1 MNHLRLSLLALFT
14 GAVSGGGIALIMGLI
29 GRVSD
34 QLWGAPV
41 EEALALSMPLPW
53 SLTICGSFGLALSL
67 LHRNRPHSLLP
78 ELVETL
84 EELRDPDVAPKRD
97 NKRAL
102 VGATI
107 AQIGGGSIG
116 PEALMSRLAALI
128 SQRIWHGRDHAMQSA
143 AVAGSL
149 GLFGAPLLGGAVVSH
164 RRVDLLER
172 WLPGTLGGLAGFVLF
187 HGLIEVS
194 GGSLQRLPYT
204 WPTTIGESIGTISA
218 GLLAGLMGCGL
229 GVLLLWW
236 RQWLI
241 DKRLMNRWPWWP
253 LLTGLLLGALM
264 HWLPLVPF
272 AGEEQLRPLLEDQNS
287 SATAVL
293 LLSGLVKLIM
303 LGLCLETGWRG
314 GIFFPLFLVA
324 CTIGLAFHQLLP
336 DVGSLGS
343 WCGGLTG
350 ALYRMVLPSPLVV
363 LVLGVALLQGHGSGG
378 LLVGLALAH
387 LIRTHLPRGDGPPPL
402 PQTPDSL

>member
-1 MNHLRLSLLALFT
+1 MTHLRLSLLALFT
-14 GAVSGGGIALIMGLI
+14 GAVSGGGVALIMGLI
-29 GRVSD
+29 GRAGD

-84 EELRDPDVAPKRD
+84 EELRDPDIAPRRD

-102 VGATI
+102 LGATI

-128 SQRIWHGRDHAMQSA
+128 SQRIWRGRDHAMQSA

-164 RRVDLLER
+164 RRADLLER
-172 WLPGTLGGLAGFVLF
+172 WLPGTLGGLAGFALF

-194 GGSLQRLPYT
+194 GGSLQRLPYV
-204 WPTTIGESIGTISA
+204 WPTNIGESIGTITA
-218 GLLAGLMGCGL
+218 GLVAGLMGCGL

-236 RQWLI
+236 REWLI
-241 DKRLMNRWPWWP
+241 GQRLMNRWPWWP
-253 LLTGLLLGALM
+253 LVTGLLLGALM

-272 AGEEQLRPLLEDQNS
+272 AGEEQLKPLLEDQNS
-287 SATAVL
+287 SGAAVL
-293 LLSGLVKLIM
+293 IISGLVKLMM
-303 LGLCLETGWRG
+303 LGICLETGWRG

-324 CTIGLAFHQLLP
+324 CCIGMAFHQLLP
-336 DVGSLGS
+336 DVASLGS

-350 ALYRMVLPSPLVV
+350 ALYRMVLPSPLVAM
-363 LVLGVALLQGHGSGG
+363 VLGLALLQGHGSGG
-378 LLVGLALAH
+378 LLVGLGVAH
-387 LIRTHLPRGDGPPPL
+387 LIRSRMPRGDVPPPL

>member
-1 MNHLRLSLLALFT
+1 
-14 GAVSGGGIALIMGLI
+14 
-29 GRVSD
+29 
-34 QLWGAPV
+34 
-41 EEALALSMPLPW
+41 
-53 SLTICGSFGLALSL
+53 
-67 LHRNRPHSLLP
+67 
-78 ELVETL
+78 
-84 EELRDPDVAPKRD
+84 
-97 NKRAL
+97 
-102 VGATI
+102 
-107 AQIGGGSIG
+107 
-116 PEALMSRLAALI
+116 
-128 SQRIWHGRDHAMQSA
+128 
-143 AVAGSL
+143 
-149 GLFGAPLLGGAVVSH
+149 
-164 RRVDLLER
+164 
-172 WLPGTLGGLAGFVLF
+172 
-187 HGLIEVS
+187 
-194 GGSLQRLPYT
+194 
-204 WPTTIGESIGTISA
+204 
-218 GLLAGLMGCGL
+218 
-229 GVLLLWW
+229 
-236 RQWLI
+236 
-241 DKRLMNRWPWWP
+241 MNRWPWWP

-324 CTIGLAFHQLLP
+324 CTIGMAFHQLLP